1 MTTKAELNALEKVFA
16 AEIEDRLPFQSK
28 AKIFRRLCENGYLEP
43 MERRFA
49 GDRFGAIIVS
59 GYQLS
64 HAGRLEYCL
73 SCSGEPEQISREK

>member
-1 MTTKAELNALEKVFA
+1 MTTKVELNALEKVFA

-28 AKIFRRLCENGYLEP
+28 AKIFRRLCDEGMLEP
-43 MERRFA
+43 MTRQFK
-49 GDRFGAIIVS
+49 GDRFGAITVS

-73 SCSGEPEQISREK
+73 SCDEPHDI